1 MSAGDSRRR
10 GLSEEERALW
20 RGITRSVEPL
30 RRGIAATADAAAPSA
45 KTAARPQPAARGGT
59 APPLAPLDRS
69 LKRRLAR
76 GTLAIDARLDLH
88 GKTQSEA
95 HAALVHFL
103 RRAQGEGAKLVLV
116 ITGKGRRGSD
126 DERGV
131 LKRQVPLWLER
142 PELRAYVVGFENAQV
157 GHGGEGALY
166 VRIRGRKT
174 AIGGRTDS
182 SSGR

>member
-1 MSAGDSRRR
+1 MSAGDSRR

-20 RGITRSVEPL
+20 RGITRSVAPL
-30 RRGIAATADAAAPSA
+30 RRGVAAAADATAPPA
-45 KTAARPQPAARGGT
+45 KAAARPQPVPRGTT

-69 LKRRLAR
+69 LRRRLAR
-76 GTLAIDARLDLH
+76 GASAIDARLDLH

-103 RRAQGEGAKLVLV
+103 RRTQGEGAKLVLV
-116 ITGKGRRGSD
+116 ITGKGRRGSE

-142 PELRAYVVGFENAQV
+142 PELRAYVVGFEDAHI

-174 AIGGRTDS
+174 AFSDRKDPD
-182 SSGR
+182 R